1 MPAGPLLFSP
11 TNLMSGIIAE
21 VVPYRHKAPSNPIG
35 QVVTKTPDV
44 QKTQTIEE
52 LWHLFHQDEPHS
64 SATIVAGYGNKET
77 DVKAYSNA
85 GLPRN
90 R

>member
-1 MPAGPLLFSP
+1 MPVGPLLFSP

-21 VVPYRHKAPSNPIG
+21 VRHKVLSNPIG

-52 LWHLFHQDEPHS
+52 LWHLFHKDEPQTS
-64 SATIVAGYGNKET
+64 DTIVAGYGNKET

>member
-1 MPAGPLLFSP
+1 
-11 TNLMSGIIAE
+11 MSGIIAE
-21 VVPYRHKAPSNPIG
+21 VRHKVPSNPIG
-35 QVVTKTPDV
+35 QVVTKTPDI

-52 LWHLFHQDEPHS
+52 LWNLFNKDEPQTS
-64 SATIVAGYGNKET
+64 DTIVAGYGNKET

-85 GLPRN
+85 GLPRY